1 MKETGEKQAIRV
13 IFITSALRKTRNGL
27 HPVKSVT
34 SEGKLSS
41 VKLFVFMEKRKKQMT
56 ENKQEFKIM
65 TADIQHL
72 TQSAE

>member
-41 VKLFVFMEKRKKQMT
+41 VKLFVFMEKKKKT
-56 ENKQEFKIM
+56 N
-65 TADIQHL
+65 D
-72 TQSAE
+72 